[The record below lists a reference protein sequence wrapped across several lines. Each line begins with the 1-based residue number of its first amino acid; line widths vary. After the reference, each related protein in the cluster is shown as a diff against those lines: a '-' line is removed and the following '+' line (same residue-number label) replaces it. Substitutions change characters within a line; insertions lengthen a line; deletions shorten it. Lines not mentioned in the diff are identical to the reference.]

1 MITLSFR
8 KHHNRQVPPENS
20 RALQSCRVC
29 VRASAKKMRL
39 LESQPLFQNADSPA
53 AGEKPPA
60 LSLQDARGFPEYAGQ
75 YGKPLR
81 LLMGT
86 VSLVL
91 LIALTK
97 GVMRLMAA
105 IHRGSGN
112 SA

>member
-1 MITLSFR
+1 
-8 KHHNRQVPPENS
+8 
-20 RALQSCRVC
+20 
-29 VRASAKKMRL
+29 MRL
-39 LESQPLFQNADSPA
+39 LESQPLLQNAGSPA

-81 LLMGT
+81 LLMGM

-97 GVMRLMAA
+97 GVMRLMAC
-105 IHRGSGN
+105 N
-112 SA
+112 SSRQREFSMKLALGALSAQNLWKSSCQ